1 MQEFTDI
8 HTHILPG
15 VDDGA
20 KDKDISME
28 MLRMAWKDGIRRIVL
43 TPHNKP
49 SRRNVSFKT
58 IQKLSEQLLEEAR
71 QEGMEFTFCP
81 GNEIYYRSD
90 MIGDLEEGRACTMA
104 DTSYVLVE
112 FNPMDD
118 FDYIRNGIYQVLAA
132 GYRPIIAHVER
143 YSCML
148 SKLSRVEELKNMGC
162 YIQVNAG
169 SIMGQYGFSVK
180 QMTKKILKQ
189 QLIHFVASD
198 AHDTN
203 KRAPRLSDCA
213 KYVAKK
219 FGESYSDKIFLENP
233 DKMLND
239 EYI

>member
-20 KDKDISME
+20 KDKDISMA

-71 QEGMEFTFCP
+71 QAGMEFTFCT

-148 SKLSRVEELKNMGC
+148 SKPSRVEELKNMGC

-180 QMTKKILKQ
+180 QMTKKLLKQ

-198 AHDTN
+198 AHDTD

-213 KYVAKK
+213 KYVTKK
-219 FGESYSDKIFLENP
+219 FGESYSDRIFLENP
-233 DKMLND
+233 DKMLKD

>member
-20 KDKDISME
+20 KDKDISMA

-148 SKLSRVEELKNMGC
+148 SKPSRVEELKNMGC

-180 QMTKKILKQ
+180 QMTKKLLKQ

-198 AHDTN
+198 AHDTD

-213 KYVAKK
+213 KYVTKK
-219 FGESYSDKIFLENP
+219 FGESYSNRIFLENP
-233 DKMLND
+233 DKMLKD

>member
-1 MQEFTDI
+1 
-8 HTHILPG
+8 
-15 VDDGA
+15 
-20 KDKDISME
+20 

-148 SKLSRVEELKNMGC
+148 SKPSRVEELKNMGC

-198 AHDTN
+198 AHDTD

-213 KYVAKK
+213 KYVTKK
-219 FGESYSDKIFLENP
+219 FGESYSDRIFLENP
-233 DKMLND
+233 DKMLKD

>member
-20 KDKDISME
+20 KDKNISMA

-148 SKLSRVEELKNMGC
+148 SKPSRVEELKNMGC

-180 QMTKKILKQ
+180 QMTKKLLKQ

-198 AHDTN
+198 AHDTD

-213 KYVAKK
+213 KYVTKK
-219 FGESYSDKIFLENP
+219 FGESYSDRIFLENP
-233 DKMLND
+233 DKMLKD

>member
-20 KDKDISME
+20 KDKDISMA

-148 SKLSRVEELKNMGC
+148 SKPSRVEELKNMGC

-198 AHDTN
+198 AHDTD

-213 KYVAKK
+213 KYVTKK
-219 FGESYSDKIFLENP
+219 FGESYSDRIFLENP
-233 DKMLND
+233 DKMLKD

>member
-20 KDKDISME
+20 KDKNISMA

-104 DTSYVLVE
+104 TTSYVLVE

-148 SKLSRVEELKNMGC
+148 SKPSRVEELKNMGC

-180 QMTKKILKQ
+180 QMTKKLLKQ

-198 AHDTN
+198 AHDTD

-213 KYVAKK
+213 KYVTKK
-219 FGESYSDKIFLENP
+219 FGESYSDRIFLENP
-233 DKMLND
+233 DKMLKD